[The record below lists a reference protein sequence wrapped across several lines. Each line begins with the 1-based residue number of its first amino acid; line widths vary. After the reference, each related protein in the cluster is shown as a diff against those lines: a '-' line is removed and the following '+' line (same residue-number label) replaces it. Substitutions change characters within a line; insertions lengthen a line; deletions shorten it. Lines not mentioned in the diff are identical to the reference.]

1 MEAASIPGNVS
12 PELILGRPSYAQLTE
27 TVLRPLGHAS
37 RGWWILFGISGIGV
51 VVLVLAIVD
60 TIGVG
65 IGVLGNNI
73 PVAWAYPIINFVWW
87 IGIGHAGTFI
97 SAFLVLMGERW
108 RASINRV
115 AEAMTIFALV
125 QAGMF
130 PILHLGRPWFAYWL
144 IPYPAVMGV

>member
-1 MEAASIPGNVS
+1 MAVARIAQETSS
-12 PELILGRPSYAQLTE
+12 PPDELILGRPSYAQLTQD
-27 TVLRPLGHAS
+27 VLRPIGQPP
-37 RGWWILFGISGIGV
+37 RGWWLLFGVSVVGVIVMVASIVATIGIGIGV
-51 VVLVLAIVD
+51 FG
-60 TIGVG
+60 T
-65 IGVLGNNI
+65 NI
-73 PVAWAYPIINFVWW
+73 PVAWAYPIIDFVWW

-144 IPYPAVMGV
+144 IP